1 MSARHRPHRPHA
13 GRGFAALLAFA
24 LLWAQAFGLAHRVQH
39 APGAPPVVAG
49 AADHDDALRHAPQSA
64 ECRLYDQLAAGDA
77 VAAAASGGVAPPPP
91 GAPQAEPPARCTGS
105 VPLGYRARAPP
116 FLA

>member
-24 LLWAQAFGLAHRVQH
+24 LLWAQALGLAHRVLH
-39 APGAPPVVAG
+39 APGVPLAIASAAG
-49 AADHDDALRHAPQSA
+49 HDDGLRHAPQSA
-64 ECRLYDQLAAGDA
+64 ECRLYDHLAAGDA
-77 VAAAASGGVAPPPP
+77 VAVATPVDVVASLPAAA
-91 GAPQAEPPARCTGS
+91 QAEPPARQAGS
-105 VPLGYRARAPP
+105 SPPGYRARAPP